1 MQIALLC
8 FVGCAWHR
16 NTKIRGEEE
25 FGLRER
31 LGKYDNVGGKKT
43 VKPAQRRLLSFT
55 ELMSLS

>member
-31 LGKYDNVGGKKT
+31 LGKYDNVGGKNSKT
-43 VKPAQRRLLSFT
+43 STRKAA
-55 ELMSLS
+55 